1 MMLPAEVLAE
11 LDRLSNA
18 AAAKFERLRELA
30 LARPD
35 PDLHAAFIDF
45 QAAFGTVIDFTLELG
60 KRTIPPT
67 KES

>member
-1 MMLPAEVLAE
+1 MMSAE
-11 LDRLSNA
+11 LRAELERLSND
-18 AAAKFERLRELA
+18 AAAKFERVRDLC

-35 PDLHAAFIDF
+35 PDLHAAALDF
-45 QAAFGTVIDFTLELG
+45 QAAFGLAIDFTLELG